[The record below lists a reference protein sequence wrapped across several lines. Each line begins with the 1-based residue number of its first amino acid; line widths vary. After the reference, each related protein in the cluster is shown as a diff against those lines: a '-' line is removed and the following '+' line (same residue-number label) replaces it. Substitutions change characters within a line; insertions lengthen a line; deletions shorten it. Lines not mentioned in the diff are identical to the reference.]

1 MQKVLAMLMA
11 LCLVFGSAAALAE
24 STPEITVWIPVYQF
38 GDGISDQDFWDGWF
52 DAFEAENNCTVKV
65 EIIPWGDYNT
75 TIYTGLLNNDGP
87 DVAYVTD
94 TYDLVHNGL
103 LLPLDDY
110 LTQADKDNYIYWSV
124 SSKDVEGKNYTIPMM
139 VGNACVIFYNVD
151 MFEKAGID
159 TFATDWDAFID
170 MCLEIKEANE
180 GVYPILM
187 AWGASSGTSACMTS
201 FWPFYWQAG
210 GEEVDENG
218 VVSINNEAG
227 LATLEFL
234 YKLYEAG
241 IFDDTITAT
250 DDPTARFTE
259 RQSAMVINGT
269 GKNTSLTKAE
279 INWDFVLNLSGSAGQ
294 ATRIAVDSLAV
305 SAKSEYPELAA
316 KAAVYMTSGPVMD
329 DFHQNIYAMPKITYD
344 SEFVDNERF
353 EELYSDMADKL
364 HVTIEFEGKAS
375 FENIL
380 QQNIQ
385 LMYMGELT
393 PQEVLDETMS
403 YYLEQIKQ

>member
-1 MQKVLAMLMA
+1 MKKTLAMLMT
-11 LCLVFGSAAALAE
+11 LCMLLGTLPAIAE
-24 STPEITVWIPVYQF
+24 ATPEITVWIPVYQF
-38 GDGISDQDFWDGWF
+38 GEGISDQDFWDGWF

-94 TYDLVHNGL
+94 TYDLVHGGL
-103 LLPLDDY
+103 LLPLDEY
-110 LTQADKDNYIYWSV
+110 LTQEEKDNYIYWSV
-124 SSKDVEGKNYTIPMM
+124 SSKDVEGKSYTIPMM
-139 VGNACVIFYNVD
+139 VGNACVLFYNTE
-151 MFEKAGID
+151 MLEKAGIEE
-159 TFATDWDAFID
+159 FATDWDAFID

-187 AWGASSGTSACMTS
+187 NWGASSGTSALMTS

-210 GEEVDENG
+210 GEEVNEEG
-218 VVSINNEAG
+218 EVSINNEAG

-234 YKLYEAG
+234 YKLYEVG

-250 DDPTARFTE
+250 DDPTANFTE
-259 RQSAMVINGT
+259 LKSAMVINGT
-269 GKNTSLTKAE
+269 GKNTTLTKAG
-279 INWDFVLNLSGSAGQ
+279 IDWDFVLSLSGSAGQ

-305 SAKSEYPELAA
+305 SAKSQYPELAA

-329 DFHQNIYAMPKITYD
+329 DFHENIYAMPKITYD

-353 EELYSDMADKL
+353 EALYTDMTDQL
-364 HVTIEFEGKAS
+364 RVTTEFEGKAS
-375 FENIL
+375 FEAAL

-385 LMYMGELT
+385 LMYMGDLT
-393 PQEVLDETMS
+393 PQEVLDETME
-403 YYLEQIKQ
+403 YYLDQIKQ

>member
-1 MQKVLAMLMA
+1 MKKLLAMLMA
-11 LCLVFGSAAALAE
+11 LCLVLGSVSALAE
-24 STPEITVWIPVYQF
+24 AVPEITVWIPVYQF
-38 GDGISDQDFWDGWF
+38 GEGISDQDFWDGWF

-103 LLPLDDY
+103 LLPLDEY
-110 LTQADKDNYIYWSV
+110 VTQEEKDNYIYWSV
-124 SSKDVEGKNYTIPMM
+124 SSKDVDGNNYTIPMM
-139 VGNACVIFYNVD
+139 VGNACVIFYNTD
-151 MFEKAGID
+151 MFEKAGV
-159 TFATDWDAFID
+159 TEFATDWDGFID
-170 MCLEIKEANE
+170 MCLQVKEANE

-187 AWGASSGTSACMTS
+187 NWGASSGTSALMTS

-210 GEEVDENG
+210 GEEVDAEGN
-218 VVSINNEAG
+218 VSINNEAG

-234 YKLYEAG
+234 NKFMEVG
-241 IFDDTITAT
+241 IFDETITAT

-259 RQSAMVINGT
+259 GLNAMVINGT
-269 GKNTSLTKAE
+269 GKSPSLTKAG
-279 INWDFVLNLSGSAGQ
+279 INWDFVLSLTGSAGE

-305 SAKSEYPELAA
+305 SAKSQYPELAA

-329 DFHQNIYAMPKITYD
+329 DFHQNIYAMPRITND
-344 SEFVDNERF
+344 SEFVDDERF
-353 EELYSDMADKL
+353 EALYSDMADKL
-364 HVTIEFEGKAS
+364 HVTTEFEGKAS
-375 FENIL
+375 FETVL

-393 PQEVLDETMS
+393 PQQVLDETME
-403 YYLEQIKQ
+403 YYMDQIKQ